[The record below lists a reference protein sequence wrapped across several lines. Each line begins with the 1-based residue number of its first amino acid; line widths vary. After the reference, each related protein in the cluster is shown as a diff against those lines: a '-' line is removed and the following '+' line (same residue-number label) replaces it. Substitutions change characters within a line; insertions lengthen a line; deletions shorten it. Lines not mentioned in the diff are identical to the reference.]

1 MAGDILYSNVAILV
15 HGELL
20 GDPTYILDYSPTPAV
35 ITSYNGAVISGGRSK
50 FGSGSLLCPGTAGA
64 RAEIA
69 PTAAMTIG
77 AGDFTVEGWFY
88 TDDVI
93 QPDAV
98 AWAIGAYGT
107 SIGIGGKLASDGTS
121 VTVSLYKFDPYAG
134 NVVSHSSLKAGYV
147 NGWHHIVWQRTS
159 GTVRIYVDGTNVAS
173 STWSG
178 NISLPVRVRLG
189 SMNNYVGG
197 VDDFSVN
204 FAYKG
209 SIDEF
214 RLTVGAAR
222 YSSDFTPPTSAFAN
236 APDGTLECP
245 TGLLACTATN
255 LHPLSYRYWRLQ
267 VSAVFSAANSVI
279 IDAIELRESELG
291 PNLALSP
298 STPGT
303 ASASSTYSTQTPNK
317 AFDGITGASGFWQS
331 DTVGFATPQ
340 WIKWDFGVGHD
351 YEITWLTI
359 ANNTSN
365 FLQTAKLQYS
375 VDDVDWTDH
384 IFVSGTNTANAVLTF
399 PYIVDVHCD
408 AFLYAPMITG
418 TRYDTTTSAWVATEE
433 PVPPLFT
440 CSGGTVNIPAPAGI
454 VTLHPG
460 AGGELSSPFPT
471 LSSASGA
478 LCAAAPPSPT
488 FMGAGH
494 ESTGENGLVCS
505 PPSPTLSAYTGVSAG
520 GLTAPAATLS
530 TNATVNNLGAVALF
544 APIPTVTSSGTAP
557 GAANAALEPTLAV
570 LVGYSGAV
578 CSITTAD
585 GCTILATGTMGAVG
599 RVQITAPLFELTASA
614 ITQNSGSANLLAPSP
629 FTGQSA
635 QSYLAAPTA
644 TLVAI
649 GHAVVTATYEAY
661 AVNLKHQPKPGK
673 EPVDEVTRYT
683 NFPFTHI
690 VRYQNSYFGANS
702 TGLYLLEGTTDYAS
716 PTPTAIPWAFKTAM
730 TDFKSP
736 QHKTVA
742 SAYFGGRLGAA
753 ATVDLHVGED
763 GPQTYSYAT
772 VRTDHAQNYRQV
784 FGKGTKARYY
794 ALGASGTGTLE
805 LDDIDLDVHTLSRRI

>member
-1 MAGDILYSNVAILV
+1 MAGDILYSNVAVLV

-20 GDPTYILDYSPTPAV
+20 GAPTYILDYSPTPAI

-77 AGDFTVEGWFY
+77 TGDFTVEGWFY

-93 QPDAV
+93 QPYAV
-98 AWAIGAYGT
+98 AWTIGAYGT
-107 SIGIGGKLASDGTS
+107 STGMGGKLASDGTS
-121 VTVSLYKFDPYAG
+121 VTVALYRFDPYA
-134 NVVSHSSLKAGYV
+134 NIAVSHTSLKAGYV

-159 GTVRIYVDGTNVAS
+159 GTVRIYVDGTNVVS
-173 STWSG
+173 GTWTG
-178 NISLPVRVRLG
+178 DVSLPVRVRLG
-189 SMNNYVGG
+189 TMNQYTGG
-197 VDDFSVN
+197 VDDFSYN
-204 FAYKG
+204 YAYSG

-222 YSSDFTPPTSAFAN
+222 YSSDFTPPTSAFPS

-245 TGLLACTATN
+245 TSTLACTATN

-267 VSAVFSAANSVI
+267 ISAVFSAANSVI
-279 IDAIELRESELG
+279 IDAIELRESEFG

-317 AFDGITGASGFWQS
+317 AFDGVAGASGFWQS

-340 WIKWDFGVGHD
+340 WIKWDFGVGWD
-351 YEITWLTI
+351 YAITWLTI

-375 VDDVDWTDH
+375 VDDIDWTDH
-384 IFVSGTNTANAVLTF
+384 IYVSGTNTSNAVLTF
-399 PYIVDVHCD
+399 PYIVDVNCD

-418 TRYDTTTSAWVATEE
+418 TRYDTETATWVATEE
-433 PVPPLFT
+433 PVPPLLT
-440 CSGGTVNIPAPAGI
+440 YSGGAVNISAPVGI
-454 VTLHPG
+454 MALHPG
-460 AGGELSSPFPT
+460 AGAALSPPSPT
-471 LSSASGA
+471 LSTASGA
-478 LCAAAPPSPT
+478 LCAATSPSPT
-488 FMGAGH
+488 FVGVGH
-494 ESTGENGLVCS
+494 DSTGENGLVCS

-520 GLTAPAATLS
+520 GLTAPVATLS
-530 TNATVNNLGAVALF
+530 TSATAGNLGAAALL
-544 APIPTVTSSGTAP
+544 APMPTVTSSGAVS
-557 GAANAALEPTLAV
+557 GMASAALSSVMAELI
-570 LVGYSGAV
+570 GYGGAV
-578 CSITTAD
+578 CSVTIT
-585 GCTILATGTMGAVG
+585 GHPTILSVATAGSIGGVAV
-599 RVQITAPLFELTASA
+599 TCPLFDLTSTAT
-614 ITQNSGSANLLAPSP
+614 TQNSGSADLLAPSP
-629 FTGQSA
+629 HMGQSA
-635 QSYLAAPTA
+635 QAYLIAPMA
-644 TLVAI
+644 TLTAI

-673 EPVDEVTRYT
+673 EPNDEVTRYT

-690 VRYQNSYFGANS
+690 VRYKNSYFGANS
-702 TGLYLLEGTTDYAS
+702 TGLYLLDGTTDYAS
-716 PTPTAIPWAFKTAM
+716 PTPTPIPWAFKTAM

-736 QHKTVA
+736 FQKTVA

-753 ATVDLHVGED
+753 ATIDLHVGED

-805 LDDIDLDVHTLSRRI
+805 LDDIDFDVHTLSRRI

>member
-1 MAGDILYSNVAILV
+1 MAGDILYSNVAVLV

-20 GDPTYILDYSPTPAV
+20 GAPTYILDYSPTPAI
-35 ITSYNGAVISGGRSK
+35 ITSYNGAVISEGRSK

-77 AGDFTVEGWFY
+77 TGDFTVEGWFY
-88 TDDVI
+88 TDDVT

-107 SIGIGGKLASDGTS
+107 ATGIGGKLSSDGTS
-121 VTVSLYKFDPYAG
+121 VTVALYRFDPYA
-134 NVVSHSSLKAGYV
+134 NYVVSHTSLKAGYV

-159 GTVRIYVDGTNVAS
+159 GTVRIYVDGTNVVS
-173 STWSG
+173 GTWTG
-178 NISLPVRVRLG
+178 NVSLPVRVRLG
-189 SMNNYVGG
+189 TMNHYTGGEDYFGVNY
-197 VDDFSVN
+197 
-204 FAYKG
+204 AYTG

-222 YSSDFTPPTSAFAN
+222 YSTDFTPPTSAFAN

-245 TGLLACTATN
+245 TGLLTCAATN

-267 VSAVFSAANSVI
+267 ISAVFSAANSVI
-279 IDAIELRESELG
+279 VDAIELRESEFG

-298 STPGT
+298 STPGS

-317 AFDGITGASGFWQS
+317 AFDGVAGASGFWQS

-340 WIKWDFGVGHD
+340 WIKWDFGVGWD
-351 YEITWLTI
+351 YAITWLTI
-359 ANNTSN
+359 ANNSSK

-375 VDDVDWTDH
+375 VDDIDWTDH
-384 IFVSGTNTANAVLTF
+384 IYVSGTNTANAVMTF

-418 TRYDTTTSAWVATEE
+418 TRYDTDTSAWVATDE
-433 PVPPLFT
+433 PVPPLLT
-440 CSGGTVNIPAPAGI
+440 YSGGAVNISAPGGVVAF
-454 VTLHPG
+454 HPG
-460 AGGELSSPFPT
+460 VGVELSSPSPT
-471 LSSASGA
+471 LSTASGA
-478 LCAAAPPSPT
+478 TCTAASPSPT
-488 FMGAGH
+488 FVSVGH
-494 ESTGENGLVCS
+494 DSTGENGLSYS

-520 GLTAPAATLS
+520 GLTAPVATLLTS
-530 TNATVNNLGAVALF
+530 ATVANLGAAALL
-544 APIPTVTSSGTAP
+544 APMSTVTSSGAVSEM
-557 GAANAALEPTLAV
+557 ASAALEPTLAT
-570 LVGYSGAV
+570 LIGYSGAV
-578 CSITTAD
+578 CSVITAD
-585 GCTILATGTMGAVG
+585 GYTILAGGTSGSVGGA
-599 RVQITAPLFELTASA
+599 QITAPLFELTASA
-614 ITQNSGSANLLAPSP
+614 TTQNSGSADLLAPSP
-629 FTGQSA
+629 LMGQSA
-635 QSYLAAPTA
+635 QAYLIAPSA
-644 TLVAI
+644 TLTAI

-690 VRYQNSYFGANS
+690 VRYKNSYFGANS
-702 TGLYLLEGTTDYAS
+702 TGLYLLDGTTDYAT

-730 TDFKSP
+730 TDFKSQ